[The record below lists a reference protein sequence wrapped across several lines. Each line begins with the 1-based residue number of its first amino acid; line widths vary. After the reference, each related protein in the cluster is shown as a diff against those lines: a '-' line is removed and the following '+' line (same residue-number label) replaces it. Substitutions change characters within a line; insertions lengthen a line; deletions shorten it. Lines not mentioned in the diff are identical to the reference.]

1 MTPEEETLVLI
12 KLVIVFITII
22 KTSEDMLVINST
34 PKVIRA
40 CLFIVLPVL
49 EVIKK
54 VQPTCI
60 IHTDF
65 HVPHDVG
72 DVVPPQQYHCI

>member
-22 KTSEDMLVINST
+22 KTSKDMLVINGTGSCKKST
-34 PKVIRA
+34 
-40 CLFIVLPVL
+40 
-49 EVIKK
+49 
-54 VQPTCI
+54 TNMH
-60 IHTDF
+60 HTHRF
-65 HVPHDVG
+65 YVPHDVG